1 MRAESRVLTR
11 LTVANP
17 QEIEALIE
25 KVVETYGRL
34 DQAFNN
40 AGIEGQLVETPDC
53 TMENWSRLLQST

>member
-17 QEIEALIE
+17 QEIEALIK